1 MTRTAPWRLV
11 WTLAV
16 TEIVSWGSLYYAFSV
31 LLVPMER
38 DLGWDRDT
46 LVGAFSLGM
55 LCAGI
60 GSWPAGALIDRY
72 GGRMLMTLGSVA
84 AAGLLALLA
93 YAHTVTAFYL
103 IWIGL
108 GFAMSAVLYEPAFAV
123 IYQNFK
129 DDGKKAVTVLT
140 LAAGFASTL
149 FWPLTQALVEPL
161 GWRSTTTVLALLNLL
176 ICFPLHA
183 FVLPAT
189 HKATHGE
196 KSRAATAGPNG
207 SKYSAL
213 RSRTFWLLAIAFT
226 ANMLAFSALSV
237 HLIPLL
243 TERGLSGAVAV
254 SLAALIGPMQV
265 AGRIVEYSLGRR
277 VSVFCS
283 GLVALVLLPL
293 GMLLL
298 LFGGATLWIL
308 AVALLLYGA
317 SNGVMTIVRAAVPA
331 ELFDRSQ
338 YGAISGA
345 LSTPVVMSRAAA
357 PIAASWLWTQE
368 RGYGLLLWILATTA
382 ALAIVCFQWSVHETS
397 PRLNARTDDSEPL

>member
-1 MTRTAPWRLV
+1 MTKERPWRLV

-31 LLVPMER
+31 LLVPMEHE
-38 DLGWDRDT
+38 LGWDRNT

-72 GGRMLMTLGSVA
+72 GGRALMTLGSMA

-93 YAHTVTAFYL
+93 YTHTVGAFYL
-103 IWIGL
+103 VWIGL

-123 IYQNFK
+123 IYQNFR
-129 DDGKKAVTVLT
+129 DDGKKAVTALT

-149 FWPLTQALVEPL
+149 FWPLTQVLVEPL
-161 GWRSTTTVLALLNLL
+161 GWRTTILVLAALNLF

-183 FVLPAT
+183 FVLPPARRVPYG
-189 HKATHGE
+189 A
-196 KSRAATAGPNG
+196 KSCSAATDPKDLRP
-207 SKYSAL
+207 SPL
-213 RSRTFWLLAIAFT
+213 RSQTFWLLAFAFT

-277 VSVFCS
+277 VSVLRS
-283 GLVALVLLPL
+283 GMIALVLLPL

-298 LFGGATLWIL
+298 LVGGSTVWIL
-308 AVALLLYGA
+308 AVALLLYGT

-338 YGAISGA
+338 YGSISGA
-345 LSTPVVMSRAAA
+345 LSAPVVMSRAAA
-357 PIAASWLWTQE
+357 PIAGSWLWTPE
-368 RGYGLLLWILATTA
+368 RGYGPLLWILALTA
-382 ALAIVCFQWSVHETS
+382 VLAFVCFHWSVRG
-397 PRLNARTDDSEPL
+397 RLRARSRAEDPEPL

>member
-1 MTRTAPWRLV
+1 MTKGRPWRLV

-38 DLGWDRDT
+38 ELGWDRNT

-72 GGRMLMTLGSVA
+72 GGRALMTLGSA
-84 AAGLLALLA
+84 AAGGLLALLA
-93 YAHTVTAFYL
+93 YTHTVAVFYL

-123 IYQNFK
+123 LYQNFR
-129 DDGKKAVTVLT
+129 DDGKKAVTALT

-149 FWPLTQALVEPL
+149 FWPLTQVLVEPL
-161 GWRSTTTVLALLNLL
+161 GWRTTILVLALLNLF

-183 FVLPAT
+183 FVLPAARGAP
-189 HKATHGE
+189 HEA
-196 KSRAATAGPNG
+196 KSTVTTGPKD
-207 SKYSAL
+207 SRPSPM
-213 RSRTFWLLAIAFT
+213 RSRTFWLLAFAFT

-277 VSVFCS
+277 VSVLRS
-283 GLVALVLLPL
+283 GMVALVLLPL

-338 YGAISGA
+338 YGSISGA
-345 LSTPVVMSRAAA
+345 LSAPVVMSRAVA
-357 PIAASWLWTQE
+357 PIAASWLWTPA
-368 RGYGLLLWILATTA
+368 RGYGPLLWILALTA
-382 ALAIVCFQWSVHETS
+382 ALAFVCFHWSVRG
-397 PRLNARTDDSEPL
+397 RLRSGSRADDLEPS